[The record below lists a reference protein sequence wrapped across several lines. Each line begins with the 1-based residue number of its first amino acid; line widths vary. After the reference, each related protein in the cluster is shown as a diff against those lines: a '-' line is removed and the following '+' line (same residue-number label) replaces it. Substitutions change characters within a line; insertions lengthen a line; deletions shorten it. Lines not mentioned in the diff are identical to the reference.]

1 MDIRV
6 PNNFRAAFQ
15 PCTIAFA
22 TNATH
27 SHLGVIMLDADYCVE
42 KAEQCFRLA
51 RLAKSPDVALAEIAT
66 NLEAIGDELMAKA
79 VEIETVHQRGR
90 RKH

>member
-1 MDIRV
+1 
-6 PNNFRAAFQ
+6 
-15 PCTIAFA
+15 
-22 TNATH
+22 
-27 SHLGVIMLDADYCVE
+27 MLDADYCVE

-66 NLEAIGDELMAKA
+66 NLEAIGNELMTKA
-79 VEIETVHQRGR
+79 VEIETVRQRGR

>member
-1 MDIRV
+1 M
-6 PNNFRAAFQ
+6 AFQ

-22 TNATH
+22 TIARR
-27 SHLGVIMLDADYCVE
+27 SYLGAIMLDADYCVE

-51 RLAKSPDVALAEIAT
+51 RLAKSPDVALSEIAT
-66 NLEAIGDELMAKA
+66 NLEAIGHELMTKA
-79 VEIETVHQRGR
+79 VEIESTRQRGS

>member
-1 MDIRV
+1 M
-6 PNNFRAAFQ
+6 AFQ
-15 PCTIAFA
+15 PCTIALA
-22 TNATH
+22 TIASS
-27 SHLGVIMLDADYCVE
+27 SHIGDIMLDADYCVE

-66 NLEAIGDELMAKA
+66 NLEAIGNELMTKA
-79 VEIETVHQRGR
+79 VEIETVRQRGR